1 MKRLIVLVVAAAALL
16 APSAAFASGVVLK
29 VQPSS
34 HLVAVASSR
43 THAAL
48 VHTAAASRL
57 HVGQRI
63 VFNSRK
69 LGNNTLKAS
78 KIRVVGRAHVVR
90 FRGLLLAKSSS
101 RFVVSAGGSVVTLH
115 RGSRTTS
122 SARDNGP
129 QPGSTIDVQAT
140 VGSDDELDEQK
151 VSVVTATAPG
161 GTIEGHLALGA
172 GTITVTS
179 EHMSLVLKV
188 PTGIDLTPFHAGDE
202 VVAEFT
208 QGTDGSLTLTRLS
221 TADDNEDTGD
231 DNDDNHDGDH
241 HDGDHH
247 DGDHGG
253 GGGGDDD

>member
-16 APSAAFASGVVLK
+16 VPSTGFASGVVLK

-43 THAAL
+43 THVAL
-48 VHTAAASRL
+48 VHTSAASRL

-63 VFNSRK
+63 TLSSRK

-78 KIRVVGRAHVVR
+78 KISVVGRVHVVR
-90 FRGLLLAKSSS
+90 FRGLLLSKSAS
-101 RFVVSAGGSVVTLH
+101 RFVVSAGGAVVMLR

-129 QPGSTIDVQAT
+129 QSGSTVDVQAT
-140 VGSDDELDEQK
+140 VGSDDELDEQS
-151 VSVVTATAPG
+151 VSVVAASAPG
-161 GTIEGHLALGA
+161 GTIEGRLALGA
-172 GTITVTS
+172 GTVTVTS
-179 EHMSLVLKV
+179 EHMSLVLEV
-188 PTGIDLTPFHAGDE
+188 PTGIDLTPFKAGDE

-208 QGTDGSLTLTRLS
+208 QATDGSLTLTRLS

-231 DNDDNHDGDH
+231 DNDDNGENHGGDH
-241 HDGDHH
+241 HDGE
-247 DGDHGG
+247 HGG